1 MKVIKSV
8 TLLLFIFSCSKP
20 KQDIPDYVLQKDK
33 MKEVMVDVNLLESTL
48 NLNLINGKKLQDA
61 ANMKRDLFQNHGT
74 TQQQYDTS
82 IYFYS
87 HHPEIFKEVYDGV
100 LQDLSKMQAEEATKK

>member
-1 MKVIKSV
+1 MKVAAFIFLSV
-8 TLLLFIFSCSKP
+8 LFFSCSEP
-20 KQDIPDYVLQKDK
+20 KQEIPDHVLKKDK
-33 MKEVMVDVNLLESTL
+33 MRDVMVDVSLLESTL

-100 LQDLSKMQAEEATKK
+100 LQELSKMQAEESLKK